1 MTGWDGNVEAHAST
15 LPRLEGH
22 KWRPALQIEW
32 RMRAEMS
39 WSSVC
44 GRWDMAIVQRPHNPP
59 RPESKSNIIKAV
71 IQIQRHH
78 LPRHGLRRVAI
89 RLSPTPAAPR
99 SGLAKRNGNTHQ
111 RLQITR
117 RARLNFRKAQANG
130 EGSSDDL
137 FVGQILQIRHTRLTV
152 DLATPISLQS
162 PKASP
167 HETTSAALP

>member
-1 MTGWDGNVEAHAST
+1 MSK
-15 LPRLEGH
+15 LMPRLSHALRVTNGAQLCRSSGGCAPRCRGAPCVGDGI
-22 KWRPALQIEW
+22 WRLFSDHIIRLDRYTGVKIEYNQSGYTNS
-32 RMRAEMS
+32 ETS
-39 WSSVC
+39 PS
-44 GRWDMAIVQRPHNPP
+44 
-59 RPESKSNIIKAV
+59 
-71 IQIQRHH
+71 
-78 LPRHGLRRVAI
+78 PRHGLRRVAI

-99 SGLAKRNGNTHQ
+99 SGLAKRNGNTHK

-117 RARLNFRKAQANG
+117 RAPLNFRKAQANG

>member
-1 MTGWDGNVEAHAST
+1 MSK
-15 LPRLEGH
+15 LMPRLSHALRVTNGAQLCRSSGGCAPRCRGAPCVGDGI
-22 KWRPALQIEW
+22 WRLFSDHIIRLDRYTEYNQSGYTNSETSP
-32 RMRAEMS
+32 S
-39 WSSVC
+39 T
-44 GRWDMAIVQRPHNPP
+44 P
-59 RPESKSNIIKAV
+59 R
-71 IQIQRHH
+71 R
-78 LPRHGLRRVAI
+78 LRRVAI

-99 SGLAKRNGNTHQ
+99 SGLAKRNGNTHK

-117 RARLNFRKAQANG
+117 RAPLNFRKAQANG